1 MIIYIKTQDKIVLI
15 DTNLKL
21 SHITY
26 DNCENLICPVNCVK
40 SDSENW
46 WILQGLDKPNAFQV
60 SMLYFKHLVKDNNS
74 FGSESNYNSTE
85 SQLVSNQ

>member
-26 DNCENLICPVNCVK
+26 DNCEDLICPVNCVK

-46 WILQGLDKPNAFQV
+46 WILQGLD
-60 SMLYFKHLVKDNNS
+60 
-74 FGSESNYNSTE
+74 
-85 SQLVSNQ
+85 